1 MQAKIKD
8 QLGELA
14 EEEYRVFASGLLP
27 NISNILGVRLPLLR
41 KMAKE
46 ITKADWREYLKTA
59 REDFFEEIML
69 QGMVIGCAQCSPEE
83 RLSTIREFVPKINN
97 WSVCDSFCS
106 GLNFTKEN
114 MKLVWE
120 FLQPYARSEEE
131 FEIRFAVVMLLFY
144 YSDKEHIEAV
154 LEILDSIRHEGYYV
168 KMAVAW
174 AVSICFIKL
183 PEQTIPY
190 LQNNHLDDFTH
201 NKSLQKITESYRV
214 DQETKKQI
222 RLMKRK

>member
-1 MQAKIKD
+1 MQAEIKA
-8 QLGELA
+8 QLRELA
-14 EEEYRVFASGLLP
+14 EEEYQVFSAGLLP

-41 KMAKE
+41 KMAKQ
-46 ITKADWREYLKTA
+46 ITKADWREYLRTA
-59 REDFFEEIML
+59 KEDSFEEIML
-69 QGMVIGCAQCSPEE
+69 QGMVISCARCSAEE
-83 RLSTIREFVPKINN
+83 RLSYIRGFVPKINN

-114 MKLVWE
+114 REQVWE
-120 FLQPYARSEEE
+120 FLQPYIWSERE

-144 YSDKEHIEAV
+144 YSDEDHIKAV
-154 LEILDSIRHEGYYV
+154 LVILDSVRHDGYYV

-183 PEQTIPY
+183 PEQTLPY
-190 LQNNHLDDFTH
+190 LKDNHLDDFTY
-201 NKSLQKITESYRV
+201 NKSLQKITESNRV
-214 DQETKKQI
+214 DQETKRLI